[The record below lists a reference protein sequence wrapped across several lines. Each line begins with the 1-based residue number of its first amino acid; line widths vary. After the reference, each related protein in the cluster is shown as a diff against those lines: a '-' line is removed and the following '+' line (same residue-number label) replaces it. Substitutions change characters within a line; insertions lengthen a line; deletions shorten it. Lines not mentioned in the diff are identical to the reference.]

1 LNNTIIDKATDR
13 KKQADFMSN
22 LDEKERN
29 KAKTLLLKKIDIT
42 IDNILELKADIK
54 SNGITCHIY
63 DFSFNET
70 DTFFKPVKENINIID
85 FLIGK
90 EIDRLIDISLFLIPA
105 TPNLIDFKEE

>member
-1 LNNTIIDKATDR
+1 LNNIIIDKATDQ

-29 KAKTLLLKKIDIT
+29 KAKTL
-42 IDNILELKADIK
+42 
-54 SNGITCHIY
+54 
-63 DFSFNET
+63 
-70 DTFFKPVKENINIID
+70 KENINIID

-105 TPNLIDFKEE
+105 TPNLIDFKEEQAKRRKADKEYNRQIQTIRRKEGTIKIFKGDKKNELLL